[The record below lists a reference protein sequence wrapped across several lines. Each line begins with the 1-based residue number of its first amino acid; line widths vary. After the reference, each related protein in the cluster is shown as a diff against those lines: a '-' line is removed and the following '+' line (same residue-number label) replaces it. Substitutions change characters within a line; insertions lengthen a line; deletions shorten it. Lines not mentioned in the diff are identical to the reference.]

1 MDTHRG
7 GRSVTYND
15 DDPPNGRRAHALT
28 RPRGADGSFLP
39 QFDPEELMPA
49 ALDRLLA
56 GETLAEIFSGPDM
69 PTRGYFMQQVARN
82 PHWAERYAEIRTLQ
96 ADLFADDLREVTRD
110 VLAGKLPPDAARV
123 AGQHI
128 MWLAGVSN
136 RRRYGKDAE
145 IKHTG
150 EVQHVHALGI
160 SDRLTRAR
168 LRAIENSAEA
178 PIDDGAVIEGTAVT
192 VRTTDAGD

>member
-1 MDTHRG
+1 MTE
-7 GRSVTYND
+7 
-15 DDPPNGRRAHALT
+15 DPPNGRREHALS
-28 RPRGADGSFLP
+28 RPRAANGSFVA
-39 QFDPEELMPA
+39 QFDPETLMPD
-49 ALDRLLA
+49 ALDALLE
-56 GETLAEIFSGPDM
+56 GRTLCEIFSDPDG
-69 PTRGYFMQQVARN
+69 PTRGWFLRQVANDDR
-82 PHWAERYAEIRTLQ
+82 WSARYTEIRQLQ
-96 ADLFADDLREVTRD
+96 GDMFADDLREVTRD
-110 VLAGKLPPDAARV
+110 VLAGNLPPDAARV

-136 RRRYGKDAE
+136 RRRFGKDAE

-192 VRTTDAGD
+192 VRTTDAA